1 MEVRIL
7 GPVEVTVDGR
17 RVPLGPP
24 QRRAVLAA
32 LAVDV
37 NHPVSLPTLIDRV
50 WNLPPDR
57 ATDSLY
63 AHIARLR
70 QALTGSAISIERRG
84 GGYVLEAAPERV
96 DAHRFHRLAKQ
107 AQTHAHDDSVRV
119 ALLAEAMELWRGSP
133 LTGISGDWASRMRY
147 SIEQQFVG
155 AVVTWAQAHLRLGRP
170 DTVVT
175 ELTPLVPRYPLVE
188 PLASMLMRAL
198 CALGRTA
205 EAVAQYALLRGYLAD
220 HLGIEPGPELRA
232 LHQEILRGDHDQ
244 PVWAAGEVV
253 LAGADHGGFGWAPL
267 GKPPRAESL
276 SWTRPTAHLPDRV
289 LSRRP

>member
-37 NHPVSLPTLIDRV
+37 NHPVPLQTLIDRV

-70 QALTGSAISIERRG
+70 QALAGTAVAIERGG
-84 GGYVLEAAPERV
+84 GGYVLEADPDRV

-107 AQTHAHDDSVRV
+107 AQTRAGDDPARA

-170 DTVVT
+170 DAVVT

-205 EAVAQYALLRGYLAD
+205 EAVAQYARLRGYLAD

-232 LHQEILRGDHDQ
+232 LHQEILRGDHDL
-244 PVWAAGEVV
+244 PVWAAEGVV
-253 LAGADHGGFGWAPL
+253 LAGAHHAVAGWVPL
-267 GKPPRAESL
+267 GQPP
-276 SWTRPTAHLPDRV
+276 SWIRPAAHVSDRV
-289 LSRRP
+289 LSRP

>member
-37 NHPVSLPTLIDRV
+37 NHPVPLQTLIDRV

-70 QALTGSAISIERRG
+70 QALTGTAAAIERRG
-84 GGYVLEAAPERV
+84 GGYVLEADPDRV

-107 AQTHAHDDSVRV
+107 AQTHACDDSTRA

-155 AVVTWAQAHLRLGRP
+155 AIVTWAQAHLRLGRP
-170 DTVVT
+170 DAVVT

-205 EAVAQYALLRGYLAD
+205 EAVAQYARLRGYLAD

-232 LHQEILRGDHDQ
+232 LHQEILRGDHDR
-244 PVWAAGEVV
+244 PVWAAEGVV
-253 LAGADHGGFGWAPL
+253 LAGAHHAVTGWAPL
-267 GKPPRAESL
+267 GQPPLAEPL
-276 SWTRPTAHLPDRV
+276 SWTRPAAHLPGRV
-289 LSRRP
+289 LSRP

>member
-7 GPVEVTVDGR
+7 GPVEVTVEGG

-37 NHPVSLPTLIDRV
+37 NHPVPLQTLIDRV

-70 QALTGSAISIERRG
+70 QALTGTAAAIERRG
-84 GGYVLEAAPERV
+84 GGYVLEADPDLV

-107 AQTHAHDDSVRV
+107 AQTHTADDSVRAV
-119 ALLAEAMELWRGSP
+119 LLAEAMELWRGSP
-133 LTGISGDWASRMRY
+133 LTDISGDWASRMRY

-170 DTVVT
+170 DAVVT

-205 EAVAQYALLRGYLAD
+205 EAVAQYARLRGYLAD

-232 LHQEILRGDHDQ
+232 LHQEILRGDHDR
-244 PVWAAGEVV
+244 PVWAAEGVV
-253 LAGADHGGFGWAPL
+253 LAGAHHAVTGWAPL
-267 GKPPRAESL
+267 AEPL
-276 SWTRPTAHLPDRV
+276 SWTRPAAHLPDRV
-289 LSRRP
+289 LSRP

>member
-7 GPVEVTVDGR
+7 GPVEVIVDGR

-37 NHPVSLPTLIDRV
+37 NHPVPLQTLIDRV

-70 QALTGSAISIERRG
+70 QALTGTAVAIERRG
-84 GGYVLEAAPERV
+84 GGYVLEADPDRV

-107 AQTHAHDDSVRV
+107 AQTHAGDDSSRA

-133 LTGISGDWASRMRY
+133 LTDISGDWASRMRY

-155 AVVTWAQAHLRLGRP
+155 AIVTWAQAHLRLGRP
-170 DTVVT
+170 DAVVT

-205 EAVAQYALLRGYLAD
+205 EAVAQYARLRGYLAD

-232 LHQEILRGDHDQ
+232 LHQEILRGDHD
-244 PVWAAGEVV
+244 PPAWAAEGVV
-253 LAGADHGGFGWAPL
+253 LAGAHHTVTGWPPL
-267 GKPPRAESL
+267 AEPA
-276 SWTRPTAHLPDRV
+276 SWTRPAAHMPGRV
-289 LSRRP
+289 LSRP

>member
-37 NHPVSLPTLIDRV
+37 NHPVPLQTLIDRV

-70 QALTGSAISIERRG
+70 QALAGTAVAIERRG
-84 GGYVLEAAPERV
+84 GGYVLEADPDRV

-107 AQTHAHDDSVRV
+107 AQARAGDDPARA

-170 DTVVT
+170 DAVVT

-205 EAVAQYALLRGYLAD
+205 EAVAQYARLRGYLAD

-232 LHQEILRGDHDQ
+232 LHQEILRGDHDL
-244 PVWAAGEVV
+244 PVWAAEGVV
-253 LAGADHGGFGWAPL
+253 LAGAHHAVAGWAPL
-267 GKPPRAESL
+267 GQPP
-276 SWTRPTAHLPDRV
+276 SWTRPAAHVPDRV
-289 LSRRP
+289 LSRP